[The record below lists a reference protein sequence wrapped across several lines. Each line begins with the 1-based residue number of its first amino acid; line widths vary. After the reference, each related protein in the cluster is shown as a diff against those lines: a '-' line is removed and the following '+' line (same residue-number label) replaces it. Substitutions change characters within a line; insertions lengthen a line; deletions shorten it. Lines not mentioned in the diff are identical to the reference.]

1 MMDMRNEKDFD
12 ISLES
17 LSTLKIIIEIINSI
31 GKKEK
36 SKIIPISILCLI
48 SGLSET
54 FSLSLILPLIQSIA
68 NPNNLLLNPYIV
80 SLGIDNQFNLI
91 LITLLIFIL
100 GLLIGTSI
108 RIFSVFIINKWAAS
122 VGQNVSLKILNNL
135 LNQDYEFHINNNS
148 GDFIYTITTDSI
160 TVSRCL
166 RLLANS
172 SYLLINSLTILV
184 GLFVF
189 KPFISFYL
197 FTIISISYLLGAK
210 FTKNLLYK
218 TSYKNTKFSRNQ
230 LKILRETLGGIKETL
245 LNKNIEYKLNIFK
258 ENDTLL
264 KRTEVIQG
272 VSSELPRIL
281 IEVIMLLT
289 ICSLL
294 IFIYFIQKDTNA
306 LFTIGTFSLGSLK
319 MLSSLSRIYADISTF
334 RVKRFSLLKV
344 YKFLNLNTKKR
355 LIKIY
360 PKKKNFSFKNEIE
373 LNNLSFGY
381 QDKTNN
387 INKIILNNI
396 NLKIKKNKKV
406 GIIGKTG
413 SGKSTLIDLITGLL
427 EPTEGEIIIDGININ
442 KHRNLHHK
450 LSWMRGIAYV
460 PQNIYLYDLS
470 IKDNIIQDQDESHKI
485 DLLRFK
491 EICSISNVD
500 EFVREK
506 KDGYQTII
514 GEKGVKLSGGQK
526 QRLGLARALYKNSE
540 LLILDEATSALDN
553 KTEKDILQK
562 ISLYKKDLTIIMITH
577 RENTLVGFDE
587 IIRIKNGELYDH

>member
-197 FTIISISYLLGAK
+197 FTIISIS
-210 FTKNLLYK
+210 
-218 TSYKNTKFSRNQ
+218 S
-230 LKILRETLGGIKETL
+230 
-245 LNKNIEYKLNIFK
+245 
-258 ENDTLL
+258 
-264 KRTEVIQG
+264 
-272 VSSELPRIL
+272 
-281 IEVIMLLT
+281 
-289 ICSLL
+289 SLL
-294 IFIYFIQKDTNA
+294 
-306 LFTIGTFSLGSLK
+306 
-319 MLSSLSRIYADISTF
+319 SRRAKPFFCSFNI
-334 RVKRFSLLKV
+334 
-344 YKFLNLNTKKR
+344 
-355 LIKIY
+355 
-360 PKKKNFSFKNEIE
+360 SFKAST
-373 LNNLSFGY
+373 SF
-381 QDKTNN
+381 
-387 INKIILNNI
+387 
-396 NLKIKKNKKV
+396 
-406 GIIGKTG
+406 
-413 SGKSTLIDLITGLL
+413 S
-427 EPTEGEIIIDGININ
+427 
-442 KHRNLHHK
+442 
-450 LSWMRGIAYV
+450 
-460 PQNIYLYDLS
+460 
-470 IKDNIIQDQDESHKI
+470 
-485 DLLRFK
+485 
-491 EICSISNVD
+491 
-500 EFVREK
+500 
-506 KDGYQTII
+506 
-514 GEKGVKLSGGQK
+514 
-526 QRLGLARALYKNSE
+526 
-540 LLILDEATSALDN
+540 
-553 KTEKDILQK
+553 
-562 ISLYKKDLTIIMITH
+562 
-577 RENTLVGFDE
+577 
-587 IIRIKNGELYDH
+587 